1 MLMERLLASINVV
14 EIFLLSML
22 MLMERLL
29 VSINAVDG
37 VIFLLSMQAAILNF
51 FWHMSFRDP
60 GFRIFMWVVNFLFD
74 WFVI

>member
-1 MLMERLLASINVV
+1 MLMERLLVSINVV

-37 VIFLLSMQAAILNF
+37 VIFLLSMQAAILKVF
-51 FWHMSFRDP
+51 I
-60 GFRIFMWVVNFLFD
+60 IF
-74 WFVI
+74 I